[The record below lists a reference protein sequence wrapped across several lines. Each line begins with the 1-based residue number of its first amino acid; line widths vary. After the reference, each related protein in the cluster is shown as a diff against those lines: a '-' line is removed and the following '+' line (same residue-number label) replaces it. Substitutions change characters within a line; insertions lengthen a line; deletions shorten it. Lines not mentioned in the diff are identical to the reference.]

1 MFRSLSVVRQAALMV
16 CATAALFALTVG
28 ALSWMLYD
36 TSRSFGGLVA
46 RSGAQADGLFRLVDA
61 LNNMQG
67 RQLRMLRTSDPDE
80 LEKLLNESRQATEEA
95 RRQVASAAGA
105 GGDLAQ
111 ALEQVI
117 GTNARVTDS
126 ILKTDSAMANQIFL
140 SESTAQFDAVFEQ
153 VQKVEAA
160 WRERLAGESAATEAR
175 SRRTQWVT
183 LGVVTPGVMV
193 GVGLLAVGFLRRLR
207 RQFGQAVSRLEACA
221 AHMASAAGQV
231 TSASHQMAGGAE
243 EQARSLAE
251 TVASAGQVDVEARR
265 NLEET
270 ESAARLMTET
280 SAAVKSANERLEGM
294 RESMGKITQASG
306 KISTIIHV
314 IDEIA
319 FQTNLLA
326 LNAAVEAARAGEA
339 GQGFAVVAEEVRGL
353 AQRSAQA
360 ARDTTALI
368 QEAIGASHA
377 GRGQLNQVTD
387 VMAAVGEQATGA
399 KRLVDEVSTRS
410 QKASESVSRMAHL
423 IADIERVTEQSART
437 ARDTAGAGDQL
448 SRQGAEL
455 QDVVEQLRAM
465 AGQ

>member
-1 MFRSLSVVRQAALMV
+1 
-16 CATAALFALTVG
+16 
-28 ALSWMLYD
+28 
-36 TSRSFGGLVA
+36 
-46 RSGAQADGLFRLVDA
+46 
-61 LNNMQG
+61 
-67 RQLRMLRTSDPDE
+67 
-80 LEKLLNESRQATEEA
+80 
-95 RRQVASAAGA
+95 
-105 GGDLAQ
+105 
-111 ALEQVI
+111 
-117 GTNARVTDS
+117 
-126 ILKTDSAMANQIFL
+126 
-140 SESTAQFDAVFEQ
+140 
-153 VQKVEAA
+153 
-160 WRERLAGESAATEAR
+160 
-175 SRRTQWVT
+175 
-183 LGVVTPGVMV
+183 
-193 GVGLLAVGFLRRLR
+193 
-207 RQFGQAVSRLEACA
+207 
-221 AHMASAAGQV
+221 
-231 TSASHQMAGGAE
+231 
-243 EQARSLAE
+243 
-251 TVASAGQVDVEARR
+251 VASAGQVDVEARR

-423 IADIERVTEQSART
+423 IADIERVTVQSART